1 MNTRALVAALA
12 AAGGMALAT
21 GPATAQ
27 ESGTFV
33 LTQNGNEVATEEFTR
48 TDDTLETAMAVPGR
62 ALIETDATLAGDGI
76 VERLEIR
83 VLPPGSPEA
92 EPLQTTAAEFRS
104 DSVFVEQPIG
114 TSAAAQPAVLGT
126 VPFMNPSPSHI
137 EQMLRRA
144 RALGGSNVTVQIW
157 IPTEG
162 AGQVAPAQIAFNDD
176 GSATL
181 SLGSVIF
188 ELQTDE
194 EGRVLSGEVP
204 SQGLVIE
211 RQ

>member
-1 MNTRALVAALA
+1 MKTRALLVALA
-12 AAGGMALAT
+12 AASGMALAT
-21 GPATAQ
+21 GPAAAQ

-33 LTQNGNEVATEEFTR
+33 LTQNGNEIATEEFTR
-48 TDDTLETAMAVPGR
+48 TGDTLDTEMTVPGR
-62 ALIETDATLAGDGI
+62 AVIETNATLAGDAT

-83 VLPPGSPEA
+83 VFPPASPEA
-92 EPLQTTAAEFRS
+92 DPLQTTAAEFRS

-114 TSAAAQPAVLGT
+114 TATAAQPAVLGT
-126 VPFMNPSPSHI
+126 VPFMNPSPSHL

-144 RALGGSNVTVQIW
+144 RALGGSNVTVQVW
-157 IPTEG
+157 IPTQG

-181 SLGSVIF
+181 SLGSVVF

-194 EGRVLSGEVP
+194 DGRVLGGEAP
-204 SQGLVIE
+204 AQGLVIE

>member
-1 MNTRALVAALA
+1 MKTRALVAALA
-12 AAGGMALAT
+12 AASGMALAT
-21 GPATAQ
+21 GPAAAQ

-33 LTQNGNEVATEEFTR
+33 LTQNGEEIATEEFTR
-48 TDDTLETAMAVPGR
+48 TDDMLETEMTVPGR
-62 ALIETDATLAGDGI
+62 AVIATDATLADDGI

-83 VLPPGSPEA
+83 VFPPDAPEA
-92 EPLQTTAAEFRS
+92 DPVQTTAAEFRS

-126 VPFMNPSPSHI
+126 VPFMNPSPSHL

-157 IPTEG
+157 IPTQA
-162 AGQVAPAQIAFNDD
+162 AGQVAPAQVAFNDD

-181 SLGSVIF
+181 SLGSVVF
-188 ELQTDE
+188 ELETDE
-194 EGRVLSGEVP
+194 EGRVLGGEVP